1 MNEHRNCTCP
11 ASKSGSFQIATDHY
25 SRNFIPTGW
34 KLEYT
39 SLEQHEPQR
48 FLYMTG
54 WCLRCGG
61 QDLQSGISI
70 PDELSGDA
78 LLERIYREMEHY
90 RPFEHRRSDGTYNR
104 SLLGRAAWY
113 MEQDDLTLGE
123 KNAQFLKLFHEE
135 DQRAVEDWICRNRAE
150 EPYTVPRRDRKS
162 TLLYAVLDRARANG
176 DLREIEP
183 IWDYYL
189 PNKNE
194 PLSPDKDSYLT
205 NYAFSAVSTIET
217 Y

>member
-123 KNAQFLKLFHEE
+123 KKRPVPQAVPQRRISAQ
-135 DQRAVEDWICRNRAE
+135 
-150 EPYTVPRRDRKS
+150 
-162 TLLYAVLDRARANG
+162 
-176 DLREIEP
+176 
-183 IWDYYL
+183 
-189 PNKNE
+189 
-194 PLSPDKDSYLT
+194 
-205 NYAFSAVSTIET
+205 
-217 Y
+217 

>member
-90 RPFEHRRSDGTYNR
+90 IADFTHELSKWDAANILPAKVDRTGGYIPKTGHQLGNRR
-104 SLLGRAAWY
+104 
-113 MEQDDLTLGE
+113 
-123 KNAQFLKLFHEE
+123 
-135 DQRAVEDWICRNRAE
+135 
-150 EPYTVPRRDRKS
+150 
-162 TLLYAVLDRARANG
+162 
-176 DLREIEP
+176 
-183 IWDYYL
+183 L
-189 PNKNE
+189 PGAGW
-194 PLSPDKDSYLT
+194 T
-205 NYAFSAVSTIET
+205 NYGGHGTGLCLE
-217 Y
+217 

>member
-90 RPFEHRRSDGTYNR
+90 RPFEHRRSDGIPPSKPPVRGGSSPPMRPLRNLSVRWLETWM
-104 SLLGRAAWY
+104 SCWKKPVEKKGR
-113 MEQDDLTLGE
+113 
-123 KNAQFLKLFHEE
+123 
-135 DQRAVEDWICRNRAE
+135 
-150 EPYTVPRRDRKS
+150 
-162 TLLYAVLDRARANG
+162 
-176 DLREIEP
+176 
-183 IWDYYL
+183 
-189 PNKNE
+189 
-194 PLSPDKDSYLT
+194 
-205 NYAFSAVSTIET
+205 
-217 Y
+217 

>member
-61 QDLQSGISI
+61 QDLQCGVSI

-90 RPFEHRRSDGTYNR
+90 RPFEHRRSDGTYDPPAGAYSR
-104 SLLGRAAWY
+104 I
-113 MEQDDLTLGE
+113 
-123 KNAQFLKLFHEE
+123 
-135 DQRAVEDWICRNRAE
+135 V
-150 EPYTVPRRDRKS
+150 
-162 TLLYAVLDRARANG
+162 
-176 DLREIEP
+176 
-183 IWDYYL
+183 
-189 PNKNE
+189 
-194 PLSPDKDSYLT
+194 
-205 NYAFSAVSTIET
+205 
-217 Y
+217 

>member
-61 QDLQSGISI
+61 QDLQRSEEHTS
-70 PDELSGDA
+70 EL
-78 LLERIYREMEHY
+78 
-90 RPFEHRRSDGTYNR
+90 
-104 SLLGRAAWY
+104 
-113 MEQDDLTLGE
+113 Q
-123 KNAQFLKLFHEE
+123 
-135 DQRAVEDWICRNRAE
+135 
-150 EPYTVPRRDRKS
+150 
-162 TLLYAVLDRARANG
+162 
-176 DLREIEP
+176 
-183 IWDYYL
+183 
-189 PNKNE
+189 
-194 PLSPDKDSYLT
+194 SP
-205 NYAFSAVSTIET
+205 
-217 Y
+217 

>member
-1 MNEHRNCTCP
+1 MNEHRKLHLSRLKEREFP
-11 ASKSGSFQIATDHY
+11 DRHRHY

-123 KNAQFLKLFHEE
+123 KNRPVPQA
-135 DQRAVEDWICRNRAE
+135 
-150 EPYTVPRRDRKS
+150 VPRGGSARSRG
-162 TLLYAVLDRARANG
+162 LD
-176 DLREIEP
+176 
-183 IWDYYL
+183 L
-189 PNKNE
+189 PQ
-194 PLSPDKDSYLT
+194 PG
-205 NYAFSAVSTIET
+205 
-217 Y
+217 

>member
-61 QDLQSGISI
+61 QDLQSGR
-70 PDELSGDA
+70 A
-78 LLERIYREMEHY
+78 M
-90 RPFEHRRSDGTYNR
+90 RSKTSPPLFTKRG
-104 SLLGRAAWY
+104 GKAACPSWKGFT
-113 MEQDDLTLGE
+113 DS
-123 KNAQFLKLFHEE
+123 
-135 DQRAVEDWICRNRAE
+135 
-150 EPYTVPRRDRKS
+150 S
-162 TLLYAVLDRARANG
+162 TL
-176 DLREIEP
+176 
-183 IWDYYL
+183 
-189 PNKNE
+189 
-194 PLSPDKDSYLT
+194 
-205 NYAFSAVSTIET
+205 
-217 Y
+217 

>member
-34 KLEYT
+34 KLEYA

-61 QDLQSGISI
+61 QDLQCGVSI

-104 SLLGRAAWY
+104 SLLGRSHA
-113 MEQDDLTLGE
+113 G
-123 KNAQFLKLFHEE
+123 
-135 DQRAVEDWICRNRAE
+135 
-150 EPYTVPRRDRKS
+150 
-162 TLLYAVLDRARANG
+162 
-176 DLREIEP
+176 
-183 IWDYYL
+183 
-189 PNKNE
+189 
-194 PLSPDKDSYLT
+194 
-205 NYAFSAVSTIET
+205 
-217 Y
+217 

>member
-25 SRNFIPTGW
+25 SRTFIPTGW

-90 RPFEHRRSDGTYNR
+90 RPFEHRRSDGILKY
-104 SLLGRAAWY
+104 A
-113 MEQDDLTLGE
+113 LTG
-123 KNAQFLKLFHEE
+123 KPFHH
-135 DQRAVEDWICRNRAE
+135 ALII
-150 EPYTVPRRDRKS
+150 P
-162 TLLYAVLDRARANG
+162 G
-176 DLREIEP
+176 DLRAISKHIHEP
-183 IWDYYL
+183 VQFPVALQHYCH
-189 PNKNE
+189 
-194 PLSPDKDSYLT
+194 
-205 NYAFSAVSTIET
+205 V
-217 Y
+217 